1 MRAADFL
8 VRIGHL
14 MEEHHRDFL
23 EIIVYYFM
31 GHDSCSSKLRSLVL
45 MPFFLFS
52 FSPLQMVIYYYWI
65 WWITIQCTLN
75 FSLIVLIKNLRTIKL
90 ICKIYLSSY
99 FAYFLLWLVPCYNFA
114 IQCYHLYLKSSKT
127 SYKYLP
133 VESIDNTVRV
143 WQLKRFFRPWQI
155 FMWLSFGSLMWNV
168 VLTYDPICNK

>member
-1 MRAADFL
+1 MVLVGGVSRRRFYWLEVSSKGSSLKRFYIYMRAADFL

-65 WWITIQCTLN
+65 
-75 FSLIVLIKNLRTIKL
+75 
-90 ICKIYLSSY
+90 
-99 FAYFLLWLVPCYNFA
+99 
-114 IQCYHLYLKSSKT
+114 
-127 SYKYLP
+127 
-133 VESIDNTVRV
+133 
-143 WQLKRFFRPWQI
+143 
-155 FMWLSFGSLMWNV
+155 
-168 VLTYDPICNK
+168 